1 MTEDTGPD
9 AAKAGPRGRS
19 VRSTHLFTIDALLGP
34 VVDVGQTPTGHRR
47 VIPVV
52 GGTVSDGLHGTV
64 LPGGADWNLERAD
77 GSTELWA
84 RYEIRLADGA
94 VVSVTNAAVHAPDAP
109 APILTTPRFD
119 VGADGPVHLRTGAFL
134 GLLTPRLDEGRV
146 RIEIH
151 RLSATP

>member
-1 MTEDTGPD
+1 
-9 AAKAGPRGRS
+9 
-19 VRSTHLFTIDALLGP
+19 VRLEGTHVFTIDALLGP
-34 VVDVGQTPTGHRR
+34 VVDVGRTPTGRRR

-52 GGTVSDGLHGTV
+52 GGTVCDGLVGTV
-64 LPGGADWNLERAD
+64 LPGGADWNLERPD

-94 VVSVTNAAVHAPDAP
+94 VVSVTNTAVHAADAP
-109 APILTTPRFD
+109 APILTTPQFD
-119 VGADGPVHLRTGAFL
+119 VGEDGPVELRTGVHV

-151 RLSATP
+151 RLDARV